1 MSTPQALKRVV
12 INGNRFYQSAND
24 PTKLYPSVT
33 TILSSALPKPGLSV
47 WQRRFSVDSFKR
59 KILSSASTYH
69 TPGTKPIMSI
79 FLANFKTDFFSLI
92 EDMGDLKI
100 LPNDNI
106 LQVIADQAVDAP
118 DSIVRRL

>member
-1 MSTPQALKRVV
+1 
-12 INGNRFYQSAND
+12 
-24 PTKLYPSVT
+24 
-33 TILSSALPKPGLSV
+33 
-47 WQRRFSVDSFKR
+47 
-59 KILSSASTYH
+59 
-69 TPGTKPIMSI
+69 MSI